1 VHSRRTEAIQRSA
14 MAFVRRARDAVSTAR
29 IPIEAKT
36 ASKVAV
42 YLASR
47 SRIRWVKRCPVS
59 LPYAG
64 PTP

>member
-1 VHSRRTEAIQRSA
+1 

-59 LPYAG
+59 LPYAE